1 MFFMNNIYKKFA
13 SFYDKLCSD
22 KFYKDYANFIKKI
35 IEQKKIKNVRILDIA
50 CGTGRLIEKVK
61 LIGKNIEIEGV
72 EISKEMLSFA
82 KRRNKKIKFY
92 NQEFVKFY
100 TGGKYNVIT
109 CTFDSINYIINKR
122 DLYKT
127 IKNIH
132 RHLDSGGFFI
142 FDFNTIY
149 KKVKEKLIKN
159 EVLCINTIR
168 DKHWGIQIVIKKGE
182 RVYKERHR
190 ERLYSF
196 GEMKLALA
204 KNGFKITEFYSKF
217 NKKINQP
224 DKHQRLTIVARKI
237 N

>member
-1 MFFMNNIYKKFA
+1 MNNIYKRLA
-13 SFYDKLCSD
+13 SFYDKLYGD

-50 CGTGRLIEKVK
+50 CGTGRLIEKLTGEK
-61 LIGKNIEIEGV
+61 IKIEGV
-72 EISKEMLSFA
+72 EASKEMLSLA
-82 KRRNKKIKFY
+82 QKRNKKIKFY

-127 IKNIH
+127 IKNIN

-149 KKVKEKLIKN
+149 KKVKEKFVKN
-159 EVLCINTIR
+159 EVLYINTIR
-168 DKHWGIQIVIKKGE
+168 DKYWDIQIIIKRGRKA
-182 RVYKERHR
+182 YKERHL

-196 GEMKLALA
+196 GEMKPNLA
-204 KNGFKITEFYSKF
+204 KNGFRITEFYSKF

-224 DKHQRLTIVARKI
+224 DKYQRLIIVARKI